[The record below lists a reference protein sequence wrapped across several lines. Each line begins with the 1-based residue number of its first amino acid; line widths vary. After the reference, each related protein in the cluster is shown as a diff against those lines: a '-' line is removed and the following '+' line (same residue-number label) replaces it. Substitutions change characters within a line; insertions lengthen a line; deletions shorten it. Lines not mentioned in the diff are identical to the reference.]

1 MKFFEAL
8 NRYRVT
14 VGKHTNRKRKWVLFI
29 LCAMLSV
36 LCYSQLNFD
45 FQEGKFLIKG
55 KVVNLQTKQPIPLVN
70 IKVNSTGKGITCDS
84 EGNFSMYVSKTDT
97 LKFSS
102 VGYITKVFHVYDI
115 DSTTYYTLQIE
126 LLHDFIK
133 LKEVTIYPFSTKE
146 EFADAFMNAKNIGKI
161 KIDGIAEPKYSNVT
175 PKAKFTNPISFLYER
190 TKRKRAA
197 NPEFKP

>member
-1 MKFFEAL
+1 MFLKQVTSSFLKPAL
-8 NRYRVT
+8 LFAVC
-14 VGKHTNRKRKWVLFI
+14 VLWAVNSF
-29 LCAMLSV
+29 
-36 LCYSQLNFD
+36 SQLNFA

-55 KVVNLQTKQPIPLVN
+55 TVVDLQTKRPIPLAN
-70 IKVNSTGKGITCDS
+70 IKVNNAGKGVSCDS
-84 EGNFSMYVSKTDT
+84 EGNFNMYVAKSDT

-102 VGYITKVFHVYDI
+102 VGYIAKVFHVYDL
-115 DSTTYYTLQIE
+115 DSTRFYTLQIE

-133 LKEVTIYPFSTKE
+133 LKDVVIYPFSTKE
-146 EFADAFMNAKNIGKI
+146 EFAEAFMDAKNIGKL
-161 KIDGIAEPKYSNVT
+161 KIAGIAEPKYSNIT